1 MSLRNTGY
9 KGKLFVFVNKSYVHT
24 NLVKYF
30 SIYNATPLLLESEWP
45 FYSELNLLYP
55 ISKSML
61 INCMIPYRD
70 YSPFKWQVYRF
81 SLAFCFFKKYGF
93 SFSYILFSDS
103 RDVLFQ
109 RNPFSWNMHNYLY
122 LVEET
127 DLYDYCIGINKSNFK
142 WIKPYKDAYRVY
154 NCRILN
160 SGVLMGSIE
169 HFLEF
174 LKIFNQ
180 FIRDDYIKTAE
191 QGSLNYF
198 FYTHNLSKV
207 PILVNRNGFGFALT
221 LAVEL
226 REGKNPYL
234 FPRSDMIIYN
244 KDGSIPCFIHQYD
257 RRIDKYSDM
266 VNYLIHK

>member
-1 MSLRNTGY
+1 
-9 KGKLFVFVNKSYVHT
+9 
-24 NLVKYF
+24 
-30 SIYNATPLLLESEWP
+30 
-45 FYSELNLLYP
+45 
-55 ISKSML
+55 
-61 INCMIPYRD
+61 
-70 YSPFKWQVYRF
+70 
-81 SLAFCFFKKYGF
+81 
-93 SFSYILFSDS
+93 
-103 RDVLFQ
+103 
-109 RNPFSWNMHNYLY
+109 
-122 LVEET
+122 
-127 DLYDYCIGINKSNFK
+127 
-142 WIKPYKDAYRVY
+142 
-154 NCRILN
+154 
-160 SGVLMGSIE
+160 MGSIE